1 MWVRFYTGA
10 IKDRL
15 CITDFNEKQNLAE
28 RKVKKHIKSIIPRHR
43 KYMLLPGI
51 CFNRY
56 RFLGDLFIYLF
67 FVSRCTPAR
76 HDALL
81 TCTCETPMHFWI
93 KIQSI
98 QIYISARRV
107 SVSWHSLLEDVVTI
121 KANGA
126 TATEDVVICVN
137 AHSLLLWKWNIG
149 VTKQT
154 CSFKQFSANKNQL
167 SHAKFS

>member
-1 MWVRFYTGA
+1 
-10 IKDRL
+10 
-15 CITDFNEKQNLAE
+15 
-28 RKVKKHIKSIIPRHR
+28 
-43 KYMLLPGI
+43 MLLQVQISG
-51 CFNRY
+51 
-56 RFLGDLFIYLF
+56 RFIFYFF
-67 FVSRCTPAR
+67 FVNRCTPAR

-137 AHSLLLWKWNIG
+137 AHR
-149 VTKQT
+149 VY
-154 CSFKQFSANKNQL
+154 SFENGILVLQNKHVLSNNFQL
-167 SHAKFS
+167 IKTSCPMLSFHKVSRNCRNLEAINSVI